1 MSAIKKNLFSAFT
14 IILFVIIGIASNSS
28 KKVFKNEEN
37 WIPEDFDPAK
47 TTLLVQEFTVSDK
60 AQGQME
66 DYMAEKYPY
75 KYEFVSRSQI
85 FNQEGKYANT
95 QLYKYALVISSGT
108 STTTKSGGASTSGG
122 LTVTSYDFNFF
133 DRSAVKHYPKTRRA
147 SSYAITTFK
156 PVINTIVKK
165 FE

>member
-1 MSAIKKNLFSAFT
+1 
-14 IILFVIIGIASNSS
+14 VIIGIASNSS

-95 QLYKYALVISSGT
+95 QLYKYALVI
-108 STTTKSGGASTSGG
+108 
-122 LTVTSYDFNFF
+122 L
-133 DRSAVKHYPKTRRA
+133 
-147 SSYAITTFK
+147 
-156 PVINTIVKK
+156 
-165 FE
+165 